1 MSTDVLTRPEDL
13 VAQWRTSGDEENPAG
28 PLFSSPFAEAE
39 LTGVDALYTTLG
51 CSSCSASR
59 TVYCC

>member
-1 MSTDVLTRPEDL
+1 MSTSLLSRPEDL
-13 VAQWRTSGDEENPAG
+13 VAQWRTSADDNPAG

-39 LTGVDALYTTLG
+39 LTGMEVIETRQS

-59 TVYCC
+59 TAYCC

>member
-1 MSTDVLTRPEDL
+1 MSTALLTQPEAL
-13 VAQWRTSGDEENPAG
+13 IAQWRTNGDDNPAG
-28 PLFSSPFAEAE
+28 PLFSSSFAEAE
-39 LTGVDALYTTLG
+39 LTGADALWTTEG

>member
-13 VAQWRTSGDEENPAG
+13 VAHWRSSAADNPAG

-39 LTGVDALYTTLG
+39 LTGADALYTTMS

-59 TVYCC
+59 TVECC

>member
-1 MSTDVLTRPEDL
+1 MSTSLLSRPEDL
-13 VAQWRTSGDEENPAG
+13 VAQWRTSGEDNPAG

-39 LTGVDALYTTLG
+39 LTGADALYTTMS